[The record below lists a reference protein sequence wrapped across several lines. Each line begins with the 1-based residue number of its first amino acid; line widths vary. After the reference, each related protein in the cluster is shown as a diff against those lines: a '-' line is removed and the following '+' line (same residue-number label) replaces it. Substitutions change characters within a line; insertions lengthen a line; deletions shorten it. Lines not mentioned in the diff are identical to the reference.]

1 MIVATK
7 PNPIEPNQKETL
19 SDFVYSQLKDDI
31 IYGRLAQ
38 GSKVKEEELAQ
49 RFGIS
54 RGPLREAIQRLE
66 GSKLVLRV
74 PRSGVRVVTLDE
86 KMMTDIYVVREA
98 LEGMSA
104 RLAAKSMPNNE
115 IDNLWQ
121 LLDQHQKN
129 IEQAEGKNY
138 FQKEGDLDFHYRIA
152 LSSEN
157 NWLLQLLGSELYQLL
172 RICRQ
177 RSSKQPLRPV
187 KALNEHHMIMEAM
200 SSRDEELAE
209 VLMRRHLS
217 GAWQIVKETLL

>member
-1 MIVATK
+1 
-7 PNPIEPNQKETL
+7 
-19 SDFVYSQLKDDI
+19 
-31 IYGRLAQ
+31 
-38 GSKVKEEELAQ
+38 ELAQ

-66 GSKLVLRV
+66 GSKLVLRI

-104 RLAAKSMPNNE
+104 RLAAKSMPNKE
-115 IDNLWQ
+115 IDNIWK
-121 LLDQHQKN
+121 LLDQHQQN

-152 LSSEN
+152 LNSQN

-177 RSSKQPLRPV
+177 RSSKQPLRPI
-187 KALNEHHMIMEAM
+187 KALNEHHMIMEAI

-209 VLMRRHLS
+209 MLMRRHIS